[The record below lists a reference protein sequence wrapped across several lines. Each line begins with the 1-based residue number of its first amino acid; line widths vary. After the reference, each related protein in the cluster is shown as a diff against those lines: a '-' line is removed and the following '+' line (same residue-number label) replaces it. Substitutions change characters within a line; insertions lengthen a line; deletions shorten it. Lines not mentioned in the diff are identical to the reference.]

1 MTSSFVCSVGDI
13 PDGRIERGASH
24 EIFKGKMKKLLFILV
39 IFFALQTRAQDL
51 QYTTEDSVR
60 VMQLIQSAQDD
71 SVARAS
77 AGLLMLHIG
86 RDIEAMGVPYV
97 AHTLEPNDKERLI
110 VNLRELDC
118 TTFVETVMTLTLCV
132 RSGRTTFDDY
142 CRILQ
147 KIRYWQGRPPQY
159 IRRLHYFTSWI
170 EDNTTMDLVTEIQG
184 PNPPFTAVQT
194 VQAHYMTQH
203 VDKYRMLT
211 VNPQDVPF
219 IREMEQRI
227 EGKKYRYI
235 PKQQL
240 YNNALLRSTIH
251 DGDIIAIIT
260 NIAGLDTQHIGIAA
274 WHSDGLHLLNAS
286 SIHHKVIEEP
296 MTLRQYLYKHPSMP
310 GIRIVR
316 IN

>member
-1 MTSSFVCSVGDI
+1 MLFLGGLCMMMT
-13 PDGRIERGASH
+13 A
-24 EIFKGKMKKLLFILV
+24 
-39 IFFALQTRAQDL
+39 AAQQP
-51 QYTTEDSVR
+51 QYMQEDSLR
-60 VMQLIQSAQDD
+60 VMNLIQSAIEDTL
-71 SVARAS
+71 AYPT
-77 AGLLMLHIG
+77 AGQMMLRIG
-86 RDIEAMGVPYV
+86 RAIVAMNVPYV

-118 TTFVETVMTLTLCV
+118 TTFVETVTALTLCV
-132 RSGRTTFDDY
+132 RSHRTTFEDY
-142 CRILQ
+142 CRVLQ

-159 IRRLHYFTSWI
+159 VRRLHYFTSWI
-170 EDNTTMDLVTEIQG
+170 EDNTTMDFVREIQG

-203 VDKYRMLT
+203 PDKYRMLT
-211 VNPQDVPF
+211 VNPQDIPM

-235 PKQQL
+235 PQQQL
-240 YNNALLRSTIH
+240 FNNRLLRNTVH
-251 DGDIIAIIT
+251 DGDIIVIIT
-260 NIAGLDTQHIGIAA
+260 NKEGLDTEHLGIAA

-296 MTLRQYLYKHPSMP
+296 MTLRQYLFKHPSMP

-316 IN
+316 VNE

>member
-1 MTSSFVCSVGDI
+1 MLFLGGLCTMMT
-13 PDGRIERGASH
+13 A
-24 EIFKGKMKKLLFILV
+24 
-39 IFFALQTRAQDL
+39 AAQQP
-51 QYTTEDSVR
+51 QYMQEDSLR
-60 VMQLIQSAQDD
+60 VMNLIQSAIEDTL
-71 SVARAS
+71 AYPT
-77 AGLLMLHIG
+77 AGQMMLRIG
-86 RDIEAMGVPYV
+86 RAIEAMNVPYV

-118 TTFVETVMTLTLCV
+118 TTFVETVTALTLCV
-132 RSGRTTFDDY
+132 RTHRTTFEDY
-142 CRILQ
+142 CRVLQ

-159 IRRLHYFTSWI
+159 VRRLHYFTSWI
-170 EDNTTMDLVTEIQG
+170 EDNTTMDFVREIQG

-203 VDKYRMLT
+203 PDKYRMLT
-211 VNPQDVPF
+211 VNPQDIPM

-235 PKQQL
+235 PQQQL
-240 YNNALLRSTIH
+240 YNNRLLRNTVH
-251 DGDIIAIIT
+251 DGDIIVIIT
-260 NIAGLDTQHIGIAA
+260 NKEGLDTQHLGIAA

-296 MTLRQYLYKHPSMP
+296 MTLRQYLFKHPSMP

-316 IN
+316 VNE

>member
-1 MTSSFVCSVGDI
+1 MLFLGGLCMMMTAV
-13 PDGRIERGASH
+13 
-24 EIFKGKMKKLLFILV
+24 
-39 IFFALQTRAQDL
+39 AQQP
-51 QYTTEDSVR
+51 QYMQEDSLR
-60 VMQLIQSAQDD
+60 VMNLIQSAIEDTL
-71 SVARAS
+71 AYPT
-77 AGLLMLHIG
+77 AGQMMLRIG
-86 RDIEAMGVPYV
+86 RAIEAMNVPYV

-118 TTFVETVMTLTLCV
+118 TTFVETVTALTLCV
-132 RSGRTTFDDY
+132 RSHRTTFEDY
-142 CRILQ
+142 CRVLQ

-159 IRRLHYFTSWI
+159 VRRLHYFTSWI
-170 EDNTTMDLVTEIQG
+170 EDNTTMDLVREIQG

-203 VDKYRMLT
+203 PDKYRMLT
-211 VNPQDVPF
+211 VNPQDIPM

-235 PKQQL
+235 PQQQL
-240 YNNALLRSTIH
+240 YNNRLLRNTVH
-251 DGDIIAIIT
+251 DGDIIVIIT
-260 NIAGLDTQHIGIAA
+260 NKEGLDTQHLGIAA

-296 MTLRQYLYKHPSMP
+296 MTLRQYLFKHPSMP

-316 IN
+316 VNE

>member
-1 MTSSFVCSVGDI
+1 
-13 PDGRIERGASH
+13 
-24 EIFKGKMKKLLFILV
+24 MKKRIMLFLGGLCMMMTAV
-39 IFFALQTRAQDL
+39 AQQP
-51 QYTTEDSVR
+51 QYMQEDSLR
-60 VMQLIQSAQDD
+60 VMNLIQSAIEDTL
-71 SVARAS
+71 AYPT
-77 AGLLMLHIG
+77 AGQMMLRIG
-86 RDIEAMGVPYV
+86 RAIEAMNVPYV

-118 TTFVETVMTLTLCV
+118 TTFVETVTALTLCV
-132 RSGRTTFDDY
+132 RSHRTTFEDY
-142 CRILQ
+142 CRVLQ

-159 IRRLHYFTSWI
+159 VRRLHYFTSWI
-170 EDNTTMDLVTEIQG
+170 EDNTTMDLVREIQG

-203 VDKYRMLT
+203 PDKYRMLT
-211 VNPQDVPF
+211 VNPQDIPM

-235 PKQQL
+235 PQQQL
-240 YNNALLRSTIH
+240 YNNRLLRNTVH
-251 DGDIIAIIT
+251 DGDIIVIIT
-260 NIAGLDTQHIGIAA
+260 NKEGLDTQHLGIAA

-296 MTLRQYLYKHPSMP
+296 MTLRQYLFKHPSMP

-316 IN
+316 VNE